1 MHNLLQ
7 GSSSC
12 NHRGLESNHHTIYQ
26 LRDNARFGIAIATSN
41 TDCREFSLTLS
52 LCNCCRNSLF
62 VMDVLATTPE
72 GAPSNVSPPPVYF
85 SPLPNCVFFQNIW
98 PILVAPL
105 RTVTASDLQTI
116 RYVDV
121 LFHLRCVNTQWKWLV
136 ESSTEWAAYRL
147 ARIDSRGLVKRGTSA
162 QFACRRALEEYNS
175 ALSLLK
181 EPRRLTVAMCHHPL
195 ILPFPEICDR
205 WLVVLKSILERARD
219 ATVITPNLNEAYMYI
234 PPEVGVHMSSD
245 MVALWNRYSN
255 LHLGT

>member
-1 MHNLLQ
+1 MLQ

-12 NHRGLESNHHTIYQ
+12 NRRGLESIHQPTYQ
-26 LRDNARFGIAIATSN
+26 LRDIARFGIAIATSN

-52 LCNCCRNSLF
+52 LCNCCRNSPF
-62 VMDVLATTPE
+62 VMDVLAATPE

-85 SPLPNCVFFQNIW
+85 SPLPNCVFLQNIW

-105 RTVTASDLQTI
+105 RTVTASNLHSI

-121 LFHLRCVNTQWKWLV
+121 LFHLRCVNTEWKWLV

-147 ARIDSRGLVKRGTSA
+147 ARIASKGLVKRGTSA

-181 EPRRLTVAMCHHPL
+181 EPMRLTVSMCHHPL
-195 ILPFPEICDR
+195 ILLFP
-205 WLVVLKSILERARD
+205 LLSI
-219 ATVITPNLNEAYMYI
+219 
-234 PPEVGVHMSSD
+234 
-245 MVALWNRYSN
+245 
-255 LHLGT
+255 